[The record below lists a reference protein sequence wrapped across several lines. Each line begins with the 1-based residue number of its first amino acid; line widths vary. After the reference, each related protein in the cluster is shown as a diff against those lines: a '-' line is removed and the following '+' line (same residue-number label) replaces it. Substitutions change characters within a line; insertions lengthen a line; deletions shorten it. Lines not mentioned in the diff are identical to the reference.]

1 MIGSFVSVSLYATLG
16 MTEDTGV
23 LVLILGLILVL
34 AISMFASGALNVMIE
49 RVAYRPLRNAP
60 KLAPLITAIG
70 MSFILQNVGLLWR
83 PSPDSP
89 PDLIRSQQE
98 VLDIGGVNL
107 VRSDIFAWLV
117 TIPLLITLLYFVGQ
131 TKYGKAMRATAQD
144 PDAARLMGI
153 NVDRT
158 IGLTF
163 LLGGLLA
170 GAAGLIYALYNGT
183 VQFNQG
189 FTAGLI
195 AFTAAV
201 MGGIGNLKGAV
212 VGGLIIG
219 IIQQT
224 VESRLDNGSAWAPA
238 VVFAILVLVM
248 VFRPAGSLRRGDAR
262 RMSTTTE
269 TKPGAARH
277 RGRMAPVTDGFNKL
291 AGLLP
296 NWAWAIFWL
305 VRRVPLRALRRSVRR
320 RALRV
325 DHHDAGLRDDGPRA
339 QHRCRLRGP
348 ARPRLRRVLRDRRV
362 RRRLVHVRP
371 LRRLQRPH
379 PRRRSDQDPAGHPHQ
394 LLLRGLHRGGVH
406 GAVGGDPGCTDA
418 ASARRLPRDRDA
430 RVRRDRAARV
440 RALDERPARPRQP
453 RHLQRPPGH
462 HAGGQA
468 LVPDPGPG
476 QHHPHRH
483 HAVLLHRAG
492 DAARGAVHQHP
503 PARLAPRAGR
513 GSRSARTRSRPPP
526 WASTSCG

>member
-1 MIGSFVSVSLYATLG
+1 MEAASVPQPQASPGKRATDFIGAQILWILLGGALLVLLVQDPVRTLNNVVDGLSIGTIWALIALGYTLVYGIIELINFAHGEVFMIGSFISVSLYATLG
-16 MTEDTGV
+16 ITESTGV
-23 LVLILGLILVL
+23 IVLILALILVL
-34 AISMFASGALNVMIE
+34 AISMVGSGALNVMIE

-83 PSPDSP
+83 PTPDSP
-89 PDLIRSQQE
+89 PDLIRSQQQ
-98 VLDIGGVNL
+98 VLDIGGVNF
-107 VRSDIFAWLV
+107 VRSDIFAWAV
-117 TIPLLITLLYFVGQ
+117 TIPLLIALLYFVGQ

-248 VFRPAGSLRRGDAR
+248 VFRPQGLFGE
-262 RMSTTTE
+262 E
-269 TKPGAARH
+269 TREG
-277 RGRMAPVTDGFNKL
+277 
-291 AGLLP
+291 
-296 NWAWAIFWL
+296 
-305 VRRVPLRALRRSVRR
+305 
-320 RALRV
+320 
-325 DHHDAGLRDDGPRA
+325 
-339 QHRCRLRGP
+339 
-348 ARPRLRRVLRDRRV
+348 
-362 RRRLVHVRP
+362 
-371 LRRLQRPH
+371 
-379 PRRRSDQDPAGHPHQ
+379 
-394 LLLRGLHRGGVH
+394 
-406 GAVGGDPGCTDA
+406 
-418 ASARRLPRDRDA
+418 
-430 RVRRDRAARV
+430 
-440 RALDERPARPRQP
+440 
-453 RHLQRPPGH
+453 
-462 HAGGQA
+462 
-468 LVPDPGPG
+468 
-476 QHHPHRH
+476 
-483 HAVLLHRAG
+483 
-492 DAARGAVHQHP
+492 
-503 PARLAPRAGR
+503 
-513 GSRSARTRSRPPP
+513 
-526 WASTSCG
+526 